1 MTKIDLSQV
10 LVPGIIDYNY
20 SFIEAATKTHR
31 EVPLARHLYQ
41 FVNSDD
47 TVILRTSDIS
57 SVSVDSRPGN
67 IEGDDRII
75 VIIMQNSARYE
86 FTYQTGNAIRILW
99 KRKMKDRGVAFSHDQ
114 DTTRHNNR
122 MRNNQ

>member
-1 MTKIDLSQV
+1 MSKIDFDQV

-31 EVPLARHLYQ
+31 EIGHLYQ
-41 FVNSDD
+41 FVNADD

-67 IEGDDRII
+67 IEGDNRII
-75 VIIMQNSARYE
+75 VVIMQNSSRFE

-99 KRKMKDRGVAFSHDQ
+99 KRKMKDRGAAFSHDQ
-114 DTTRHNNR
+114 DTIRQKNLTKR
-122 MRNNQ
+122 

>member
-20 SFIEAATKTHR
+20 SFIEAAKKTHR
-31 EVPLARHLYQ
+31 EVGHVYQ
-41 FVNSDD
+41 FVNSND

-67 IEGDDRII
+67 IEGDHRII
-75 VIIMQNSARYE
+75 VVIMQNSARYE
-86 FTYQTGNAIRILW
+86 FTYQTGNAIQILW
-99 KRKMKDRGVAFSHDQ
+99 KRKMKAHGQAFSHEL
-114 DTTRHNNR
+114 DTTRHNNATNR
-122 MRNNQ
+122 

>member
-1 MTKIDLSQV
+1 MSKIDLSQV

-31 EVPLARHLYQ
+31 EVGHLYQ
-41 FVNSDD
+41 FVDSDD

-67 IEGDDRII
+67 IEGDHRII
-75 VIIMQNSARYE
+75 VVIMQNSARYE

-99 KRKMKDRGVAFSHDQ
+99 KRKMTQRGDDFSYENDF
-114 DTTRHNNR
+114 RKNK
-122 MRNNQ
+122 

>member
-31 EVPLARHLYQ
+31 KVGHLYQ

-75 VIIMQNSARYE
+75 VVIMQNSARYE
-86 FTYQTGNAIRILW
+86 FTYQTGDAIRILW
-99 KRKMKDRGVAFSHDQ
+99 KRKMKDQGVAFSHDQ
-114 DTTRHNNR
+114 DTTRHNNLTKR
-122 MRNNQ
+122 